1 MSDDLTTGL
10 RQLAESGQRLPTASG
25 SDIRRL
31 AQSRRRRR
39 RTAAAVAG
47 TVAAVA
53 VASTLV
59 LNLGGPDGGRT
70 STPAAGPTSAPP
82 APRQT
87 RTAISSP
94 TQRAA
99 ADVTVNLSARYLVA
113 GGRKVPITSGLAK
126 TPTPTG
132 RMTVTSMTDVKE
144 MGGGVVVGGA
154 AGSYKLPWVIGL
166 RGQDGATT
174 FLAAIPYDKKAPGSY
189 DTTSGWIGLRLSDA
203 KWLYGRLRTG
213 AVVDVVGA
221 TAAEPAPGG
230 TPTSSDSA
238 PGGPPTLSD
247 PGPVVTPTFP
257 DSGPVVTPSS
267 TVSAW

>member
-25 SDIRRL
+25 ADIRRL

-39 RTAAAVAG
+39 RTATVVAG
-47 TVAAVA
+47 AAAAVA
-53 VASTLV
+53 VAFTLV
-59 LNLGGPDGGRT
+59 LNLGGPDAGPESSPAAGRT
-70 STPAAGPTSAPP
+70 SAQP

-113 GGRKVPITSGLAK
+113 GGRRLPITCGLPK

-132 RMTVTSMTDVKE
+132 RMTVTSMTDVKVA
-144 MGGGVVVGGA
+144 GGEVVAGGST
-154 AGSYKLPWVIGL
+154 GSYKLPWVIGL
-166 RGQDGATT
+166 RAEDGTAT
-174 FLAAIPYDKKAPGSY
+174 FIAAVPYDEKAPGKY
-189 DTTSGWIGLRLSDA
+189 DVTSGWIGLRLSDA

-213 AVVDVVGA
+213 AVVDVVNA

-230 TPTSSDSA
+230 TPTFPDSA
-238 PGGPPTLSD
+238 PA
-247 PGPVVTPTFP
+247 
-257 DSGPVVTPSS
+257 VTPSS
-267 TVSAW
+267 SVSAS